1 MGLNHV
7 YLKREVGKINIDEQL
22 VKTCQNGH
30 WEAFESLVARYERK
44 IYNLAFRLSGNAE
57 DANDLAQETFVRLY
71 RSIHTFRGQ
80 SAFST
85 WLYRI
90 ATNVCLDELR
100 RRQRHPTISLDAPME
115 TEEGQMERE
124 VVDLTQLPE
133 FVYESKELRQVI
145 QGLVAELSE
154 DHRTVLVLRDFENL
168 SYEEIAEI
176 LGCQLGTVK
185 SRLNRARAALK
196 DKILLQRELF
206 DSLVHQRSERREA
219 YGLGC
224 RCRWRRW
231 CRRWR
236 WCW

>member
-1 MGLNHV
+1 M
-7 YLKREVGKINIDEQL
+7 GKIDLDEQL
-22 VKTCQNGH
+22 VIACQKGH

-44 IYNLAFRLSGNAE
+44 IYSLAFRLSGNAE

-71 RSIHTFRGQ
+71 RSLHTFRGQ

-100 RRQRHPTISLDAPME
+100 RRQRHPTISLDTPME
-115 TEEGQMERE
+115 TDEGQMDRD
-124 VVDLTQLPE
+124 VVDLTELPE
-133 FVYESKELRQVI
+133 TVYENKELQEVVQRLI
-145 QGLVAELSE
+145 AELSE
-154 DHRTVLVLRDFENL
+154 DHRTVLLLRDFESL

-219 YGLGC
+219 YGLQKS
-224 RCRWRRW
+224 
-231 CRRWR
+231 
-236 WCW
+236 

>member
-1 MGLNHV
+1 MG
-7 YLKREVGKINIDEQL
+7 EINLDEQL
-22 VKTCQNGH
+22 VSACQNGH

-71 RSIHTFRGQ
+71 RSIHTFKGQ

-90 ATNVCLDELR
+90 ATNVCLDEIR
-100 RRQRHPTISLDAPME
+100 RRQRHPTMSLDAPLE
-115 TEEGQMERE
+115 TEEGQMERD

-133 FVYESKELRQVI
+133 FIYESKELRQ
-145 QGLVAELSE
+145 LVQRLISELSE
-154 DHRTVLVLRDFENL
+154 DHRTVLILRDFENL

-196 DKILLQRELF
+196 DRIIAERELF
-206 DSLVHQRSERREA
+206 ESLVHQRGERREA
-219 YGLGC
+219 YGLQKS
-224 RCRWRRW
+224 
-231 CRRWR
+231 
-236 WCW
+236 

>member
-1 MGLNHV
+1 M
-7 YLKREVGKINIDEQL
+7 INLDEQL
-22 VKTCQNGH
+22 VRACQDGH
-30 WEAFESLVARYERK
+30 WEAFESLVALYERK
-44 IYNLAFRLSGNAE
+44 IYSLALRLSGNAE
-57 DANDLAQETFVRLY
+57 DANDLAQETFIRLY

-124 VVDLTQLPE
+124 LVDPGQLPE
-133 FVYESKELRQVI
+133 YVYESKELRQMVQQLI
-145 QGLVAELSE
+145 AELSE
-154 DHRTVLVLRDFENL
+154 DHRTVLILRDIENL

-176 LGCQLGTVK
+176 LDCQLGTVK
-185 SRLNRARAALK
+185 SRLNRARAALR
-196 DKILLQRELF
+196 DKILSQRELF

-219 YGLGC
+219 YGLHKS
-224 RCRWRRW
+224 
-231 CRRWR
+231 
-236 WCW
+236 